1 MSSTNPPSH
10 SRLNDPVRVAGDPSP
25 EDVIENE
32 SLEIPHTKGSV
43 PVIEM
48 RGISKSFPGVCA
60 LDDVSLAVNAGEVH
74 MLLGQ
79 NGAGK
84 STLIKVLCGAH
95 SPDAG
100 EFLIDDQP
108 VLIHS
113 AADARR
119 LGIAVIFQE
128 FSLVP
133 YLNIAQNIFLGREFG
148 GRLPGLLDQR
158 RMHAEARSLLDT
170 LGMKLDTRTRAG
182 KLGVAEQQIVE
193 IAKALSQNARILV
206 MDEPTAAISDLD
218 IERLFERIQRLKQEG
233 IAIIYISH
241 RLSEVFR
248 IGDKITVLRDG
259 RNVASLEPA
268 GTSMEALVRL
278 MVGRDIDKMS
288 RGIVSR
294 QTGETALDVR
304 DLKAANGIDRA
315 NLSLRIGEIVG
326 LAGLVGAG
334 RSELARAIFGADRV
348 LSGEVWLE
356 GFPLT
361 GDPADSVRHGVGL
374 VPENRKEEG
383 LALIRSVQDNLL
395 MAGLGN
401 LFPDRWYRFSK
412 AAQVVAGLIDQ
423 LRVVTPSPGRLVKYL
438 SGGNQ
443 QKVVIGKWLN
453 AGTRLYILDEP
464 TRGIDVGAKA
474 EVFGLIESLVA
485 KGAAVLMISSELSEI
500 VSLCDRA
507 YVMRDKR
514 IVGELRNGEL
524 TEANIL
530 KLAMHHG

>member
-1 MSSTNPPSH
+1 MLPTNSLPD
-10 SRLNDPVRVAGDPSP
+10 SRSNGRLRVSGDRSAK
-25 EDVIENE
+25 DAIR
-32 SLEIPHTKGSV
+32 KGSLGDFSKGGSAPLIQV
-43 PVIEM
+43 
-48 RGISKSFPGVCA
+48 RRISKTFPGVRA

-95 SPDAG
+95 FPDAG
-100 EFLIDDQP
+100 EFLIDERP
-108 VLIHS
+108 VRIRS

-119 LGIAVIFQE
+119 LGVAVIFQE

-133 YLNIAQNIFLGREFG
+133 CLNIAQNIFLGREYR

-158 RMHAEARSLLDT
+158 RMHDEARGLLDT
-170 LGMKLDTRTRAG
+170 LGMKLDTRTRAD
-182 KLGVAEQQIVE
+182 KLGVAEQQMVE

-206 MDEPTAAISDLD
+206 MDEPTTAISGQE
-218 IERLFERIQRLKQEG
+218 IERLFERILKLKQEG

-241 RLSEVFR
+241 RLSEVFA

-268 GTSMEALVRL
+268 STSMEELVSL
-278 MVGRDIDKMS
+278 MVGRAVDTTS
-288 RGIVSR
+288 VQRVSR
-294 QTGETALDVR
+294 EPGETVLDVR
-304 DLKAANGIDRA
+304 DLRTVNGIDGA
-315 NLSLRIGEIVG
+315 NLNVRAGEIVG

-348 LSGEVWLE
+348 LGGEVRLR
-356 GFPLT
+356 GFRLR
-361 GDPADSVRHGVGL
+361 GNPADAVRRGVGL

-395 MAGLGN
+395 VANLGP
-401 LFPDRWYRFSK
+401 LFPDRWYRFKK
-412 AAQVVAGLIDQ
+412 AAEVVAGLIDQ
-423 LRVVTPSPGRLVKYL
+423 LRVVTPSPGRLVKFL

-453 AGTRLYILDEP
+453 ASTRLYIFDEP

-474 EVFGLIESLVA
+474 EVFGLIETLVA
-485 KGAAVLMISSELSEI
+485 KGAAVLMISSELPEI

-507 YVMRDKR
+507 YVMRDMR
-514 IVGELRNGEL
+514 VVGELRSSEL
-524 TEANIL
+524 TEENIL